1 MDERD
6 AAREALEQ
14 IAVTRRTTAHR
25 VASPKGYY
33 AVAGVGVGLVTLG
46 LGLDGWVRWALYVAG
61 LATVLGAM
69 QWYTRRT
76 GVVTWATLREPGAWR
91 AWLMIA
97 VSIAG
102 LAAAA
107 FGPLPAVVAG
117 VVTASSWAVLGPAWD
132 ADWVR
137 SIEGQP

>member
-1 MDERD
+1 MDKRD
-6 AAREALEQ
+6 EAREALDQ
-14 IAVTRRTTAHR
+14 IAATRRSTAHR
-25 VASPKGYY
+25 VASPQGYY
-33 AVAGVGVGLVTLG
+33 AVAGAGVALVTLG

-69 QWYTRRT
+69 QWYSKHT

-91 AWLMIA
+91 AWLMI
-97 VSIAG
+97 VISIAG
-102 LAAAA
+102 LAVASFGSIPAAIA
-107 FGPLPAVVAG
+107 A
-117 VVTASSWAVLGPAWD
+117 VVTAMSWAVLGPAWD

>member
-6 AAREALEQ
+6 EARKALED

-33 AVAGVGVGLVTLG
+33 AVSGFGMGLVILG
-46 LGLDGWVRWALYVAG
+46 LGLDGWVRWVLYAAG
-61 LATVLGAM
+61 LVTVFGAM
-69 QWYTRRT
+69 QWYSKHT

-97 VSIAG
+97 ISLIG
-102 LAAAA
+102 LAVASFSVTA
-107 FGPLPAVVAG
+107 AVVAA
-117 VVTASSWAVLGPAWD
+117 VVTPLSWAVLGPAWD
-132 ADWVR
+132 AAWVR
-137 SIEGQP
+137 SIEEQP

>member
-1 MDERD
+1 MTERD
-6 AAREALEQ
+6 EAREALEQ
-14 IAVTRRTTAHR
+14 IAATRRTTAHR

-33 AVAGVGVGLVTLG
+33 AVAGVGMGMVTLG
-46 LGLDGWVRWALYVAG
+46 LGLEGWVRWALYAVG
-61 LATVLGAM
+61 LVTVLGAM
-69 QWYTRRT
+69 QWYSKHT

-102 LAAAA
+102 LAVALFGAVPAAIA
-107 FGPLPAVVAG
+107 A
-117 VVTASSWAVLGPAWD
+117 VVTALSWAVLGPAWD

-137 SIEGQP
+137 SIEDQP